1 MNLSMNSHVNYD
13 IHYRHFNTFLSR
25 LKFFK
30 LTYQLTKKISVF
42 FHKVLLIKN
51 GRQYESYKSR
61 TNLILLDLPD
71 SSLELGETGVDLARH
86 MAPPGVEPLQIPLHG
101 LGFVVGP

>member
-1 MNLSMNSHVNYD
+1 MNSHVNYD
-13 IHYRHFNTFLSR
+13 IIHYRHFNTLLSR

-30 LTYQLTKKISVF
+30 LTYQLTKKFQFF
-42 FHKVLLIKN
+42 FHKVLFIKN
-51 GRQYESYKSR
+51 GPQYKSYESR

>member
-1 MNLSMNSHVNYD
+1 MNLSMKSHVNYD
-13 IHYRHFNTFLSR
+13 IHYRHFNTCLSR

-30 LTYQLTKKISVF
+30 LTYQLTKKISFF
-42 FHKVLLIKN
+42 FHKVLFIKN
-51 GRQYESYKSR
+51 GPQYESYKSK

-71 SSLELGETGVDLARH
+71 SSLELGETGVDLVRH